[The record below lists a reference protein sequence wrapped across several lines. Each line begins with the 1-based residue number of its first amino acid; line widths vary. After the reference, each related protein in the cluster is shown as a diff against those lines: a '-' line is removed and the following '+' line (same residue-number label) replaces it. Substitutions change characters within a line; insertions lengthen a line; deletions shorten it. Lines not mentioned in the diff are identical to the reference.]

1 MAHKG
6 GAWKVAYA
14 DFVTAMMA
22 LFMVLWILGTEQ
34 EFLEQLQEYFRNPPN
49 PFKEQAAGVLLR
61 DGELA
66 LRSSP
71 EDNPEAFFDRVDP
84 QLIANLV
91 RDFYRLLNLDPED
104 DERPVHVHVTSD
116 GLQLVLFDRS
126 RQPLFEKGTEQ
137 LTDWGNLV
145 MQNLSWILARH
156 RFKIMI
162 AGHTAPVDDD
172 IDPHTD
178 KWTLSLRRADE
189 VRTRLR
195 HYAVSAN
202 QFDRVSGYA
211 DTRPYEG
218 LDPENEA
225 HRRVTLSLGLEKP
238 FVETEDSQLRVDYGQ
253 TLSARQ

>member
-1 MAHKG
+1 MPRSKG

-34 EFLEQLQEYFRNPPN
+34 EYLEQLQEYFRNPPN
-49 PFKEQAAGVLLR
+49 PFREQAGGVLVR
-61 DGELA
+61 DGDLA

-71 EDNPEAFFDRVDP
+71 EEHPDAFFDRVDP

-104 DERPVHVHVTSD
+104 EERPMDVHVTSE

-126 RQPLFEKGTEQ
+126 RQPLFLKGTSE

-145 MQNLSWILARH
+145 MQNLSWILARYD
-156 RFKIMI
+156 FKIKI
-162 AGHTAPVDDD
+162 AGHTAPVDDAD
-172 IDPHTD
+172 VDGPD
-178 KWTLSLRRADE
+178 KWTLSLRRADG
-189 VRTRLR
+189 VRNSLR
-195 HYAVSAN
+195 HYAVSPE
-202 QFDRVSGYA
+202 QFDRVAGYA

-218 LDPENEA
+218 LDPANEA
-225 HRRVTLSLGLEKP
+225 HRRVTLSLSLEEP
-238 FVETEDSQLRVDYGQ
+238 FVEPPPPPSPTR
-253 TLSARQ
+253 